1 MGRQVLAL
9 RRGGSPELAAYA
21 RPGQLQLFNTIEEL
35 ATACA
40 AQTRQP
46 GPLASAQ
53 VTLAGTMV
61 HMAAAVL
68 AVYSQLTAR

>member
-9 RRGGSPELAAYA
+9 RRGGTPELAAYA
-21 RPGQLQLFNTIEEL
+21 QPGQLQLFNTVDEL

-46 GPLASAQ
+46 GPPASAQ
-53 VTLAGTMV
+53 VPFAGTMA

-68 AVYSQLTAR
+68 AVYSQIIGR